1 MDRHCAALCDSSIR
15 CGSGLYD
22 AQMHD
27 NKKNVWGA
35 LSTLERLALGLMLV
49 ALALLLGQHWGMM
62 LSNSDDPWI
71 IRSTWAMNLKTASDQ
86 GRFWLIPINTLAAL
100 PYLGGWELANATKI
114 LVNGTVLLAFV
125 AFCSRLSN
133 RFTGV
138 LAGVVWLALVDVSPG
153 YYSPFHGF
161 LMMFNLQFAALFISF
176 YWYLRVLDGPQASR
190 TVVGPYLLFAFALLA
205 YEPMLFY
212 AGVYP
217 ALFAYRHFA
226 TPRPHWRW
234 RDGGALLMHFL
245 RRNWVL
251 PAVVLGYIA
260 LYFAY
265 RAFQPTPGRSVDGSG
280 RLVDIALT
288 VFRFSVHGLHVQIKG
303 FTNYLPGVTAP
314 ANLVLALVYGVSLAL
329 AALLLLPRMQGGQ
342 APGRLLAPWSLAVI
356 GFYVLCPNFL
366 LALVEAYRRWAA
378 EDPHYVGNYFSSFPL
393 ALMLSLG
400 LVSLVGGVKAR
411 QEKVL
416 LAMVVVVLATS
427 ACDNY
432 LRWSQLAHAN
442 RRDSGLWVQA
452 MARLRTLPAAPDGRT
467 QVVCGLHAP
476 EKVSGDERYWS
487 GYLSEH
493 LGRPM
498 EYRYKNLSGVA
509 CDVRLEFNDYR
520 YPGAKG

>member
-1 MDRHCAALCDSSIR
+1 MALI
-15 CGSGLYD
+15 
-22 AQMHD
+22 
-27 NKKNVWGA
+27 
-35 LSTLERLALGLMLV
+35 LMLL

-71 IRSTWAMNLKTASDQ
+71 IRSSWAMNLKTASDQ
-86 GRFWLIPINTLAAL
+86 GRFWLIPINTMAAL
-100 PYLGGWELANATKI
+100 PYLGGWEVANVTKI
-114 LVNGTVLLAFV
+114 LVNGSVLLAFV
-125 AFCSRLSN
+125 AFCSRLSS
-133 RFTGV
+133 RLTGV
-138 LAGVVWLALVDVSPG
+138 LAGVVWLALIDVSPG

-161 LMMFNLQFAALFISF
+161 LMMFNLQFAALFLSF
-176 YWYLRVLDGPQASR
+176 YWYLRVIDGPHASR

-217 ALFAYRHFA
+217 ALYAYRHFA
-226 TPRPHWRW
+226 TPTLGWRLQ
-234 RDGGALLMHFL
+234 RDGWPLLMSFL

-251 PAVVLGYIA
+251 PIVVLGYIT

-265 RAFQPTPGRSVDGSG
+265 RYFQPTPGRSVDGSG

-288 VFRFSVHGLHVQIKG
+288 VFRFSVHGLHVQIKAL
-303 FTNYLPGVTAP
+303 TNYVPGVSTTE
-314 ANLVLALVYGVSLAL
+314 NLVLALVYGVSVAL
-329 AALLLLPRMQGGQ
+329 AALVLLPRMQGRQ
-342 APGRLLAPWSLAVI
+342 APDRLLRPWSLAVI
-356 GFYVLCPNFL
+356 CFYVLCPNFL

-393 ALMLSLG
+393 ALLVSLG
-400 LVSLVGGVKAR
+400 MVSLVGGIKAR

-432 LRWSQLAHAN
+432 LRWSQLAQAN
-442 RRDSGLWVQA
+442 RRDSKLWVQA
-452 MARLRTLPAAPDGRT
+452 MAQLRALPAAPNGRT

-487 GYLSEH
+487 GYLSEY

-520 YPGAKG
+520 YPGARS

>member
-1 MDRHCAALCDSSIR
+1 M
-15 CGSGLYD
+15 GLYD
-22 AQMHD
+22 AQMH
-27 NKKNVWGA
+27 NNTTPWWGA
-35 LSTLERLALGLMLV
+35 LSTLERLALMLMLL

-86 GRFWLIPINTLAAL
+86 GRFWLIPINTMAAL
-100 PYLGGWELANATKI
+100 PYLGGWEVANATKI
-114 LVNGTVLLAFV
+114 LVNGTVLVAFV
-125 AFCSRLSN
+125 AFCSRLSSL
-133 RFTGV
+133 FVGV
-138 LAGVVWLALVDVSPG
+138 LAGVVWLALIDVSPG

-161 LMMFNLQFAALFISF
+161 LMMFNLQFAALFLSF
-176 YWYLRVLDGPQASR
+176 YWYLGVIDGPRASR
-190 TVVGPYLLFAFALLA
+190 MVVGPYLLFAFALLA

-226 TPRPHWRW
+226 TPRPHWGL
-234 RDGGALLMHFL
+234 RDWWALLKTFL
-245 RRNWVL
+245 HRNWVL
-251 PAVVLGYIA
+251 PAVVVGYIA
-260 LYFAY
+260 LYFGY
-265 RAFQPTPGRSVDGSG
+265 RYFQPTPGRSVDGSG
-280 RLVDIALT
+280 SLVDIALT
-288 VFRFSVHGLHVQIKG
+288 VFRFSVHGLHVQIKA
-303 FTNYLPGVTAP
+303 FTNYFPGVTTP
-314 ANLVLALVYGVSLAL
+314 ANLALALVYASSVAL
-329 AALLLLPRMQGGQ
+329 AAWVLLPRIQGGQ
-342 APGRLLAPWSLAVI
+342 APNRLLTPWSLVVI

-400 LVSLVGGVKAR
+400 LVSLVGGIKAR

-432 LRWSQLAHAN
+432 LRWSHLAQNN
-442 RRDSGLWVQA
+442 RRDSHLWVQA
-452 MARLRTLPAAPDGRT
+452 MAELQAIPATANGRT
-467 QVVCGLHAP
+467 QVICGLHAP

-493 LGRPM
+493 LGRSV

-509 CDVRLEFNDYR
+509 CDVRLEFNNYR
-520 YPGAKG
+520 YPDAKG